1 MRSPSRA
8 RIAAQLKMSL
18 ICFLERKENSAA
30 SGQKARPLRC
40 PMFAYVVMSAVL
52 LLGRMSAGHF
62 LQRQRK
68 VTICARVQSLP
79 GAKDVSL
86 TPVVTPF
93 M

>member
-1 MRSPSRA
+1 MCDKHEKEETHQMRLLPFVVAEHYELVYLLAERSP
-8 RIAAQLKMSL
+8 Q
-18 ICFLERKENSAA
+18 ERDD
-30 SGQKARPLRC
+30 L
-40 PMFAYVVMSAVL
+40 
-52 LLGRMSAGHF
+52 SAGHF

-86 TPVVTPF
+86 TPVVTLF